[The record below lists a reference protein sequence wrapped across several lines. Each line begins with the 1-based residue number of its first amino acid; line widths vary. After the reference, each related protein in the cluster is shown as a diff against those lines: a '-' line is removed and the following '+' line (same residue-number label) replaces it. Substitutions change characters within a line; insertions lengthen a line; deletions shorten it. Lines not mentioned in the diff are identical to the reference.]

1 MAKALMI
8 IGSVAI
14 LFFIVV
20 FAIAGKTLDTA
31 TKAASSC
38 SLNTRIDFL
47 KINDQVQACYKDN
60 SIYFAVENL
69 GSDTISG
76 LSVYLESGFNLT
88 MLVKGQIEPGSAK
101 QQSLNFG
108 SQSIADVKSMMLYPV
123 VGELR
128 EVCTDAGV
136 KAVLEKC

>member
-20 FAIAGKTLDTA
+20 FAMAGKTVDNA

-88 MLVKGQIEPGSAK
+88 MLVKGSISPGAAK

-108 SQSIADVKSMMLYPV
+108 PQSIADVKSMTLYPV
-123 VGELR
+123 VGESR
-128 EVCTDAGV
+128 EVCADAGV